1 MKREP
6 TTMTANTGSEFLAVN
21 LELLENIP
29 GREVLVVDV
38 ESMLDEEFE
47 VVLKTLHV

>member
-29 GREVLVVDV
+29 GREVVVDV